1 MRLLLGVVGV
11 LLLSAL
17 ALRAW
22 EGWRTRPRPLT
33 ADMTARGQNLVIVSL
48 DTVRPDRLQA
58 CLGAGIGTGIATP
71 NLDRVR
77 GDGFV
82 FSQMSAPAPI
92 TLPSHATLFTGQDPP
107 RHGVRENTEYA
118 LPEAAATLAESFQ
131 RAGYETAAFVASF
144 VMDSRFGLSQGFD
157 LYRDELSG
165 PEAGL
170 GPGSVEL
177 PGGVVVARA
186 ARWLAERR
194 ERERPYFLFV
204 HLFDAH
210 APYRAP
216 EPFASA
222 HAGQPYDGELA
233 YIDACVGQLL
243 DTLEAQGAA
252 QRTWVWVVS
261 DHGESLGEHGESTHS
276 LFIYDATVRVASLLR
291 PPPSDGRYR
300 AGAPRLISPA
310 SCGLVDVEPTLRE
323 LFALGVSSAPS
334 DGQSLRPLLG
344 GESPVERAI
353 YCETLSPF
361 VSYRWAPLVG
371 LRTPSRK
378 YVRAPAPE
386 LYDLI
391 ADPAELRNLAAA
403 RPDDV
408 AASEAALTA
417 RLASMTGQSP
427 ADGAPSAQRQASD
440 EERERLRSLGYL
452 SGDEASSPD
461 GGSLDRNLPDPKQRV
476 AFFNTQFQAAK
487 NLLYAARFE
496 EAIAAFRE
504 CLRVDPRNN
513 SIHLYLAG
521 AQRQLGRLE
530 DAQRSYRAALHIEP
544 RSPRA
549 WFGLGQAYLIDA
561 QPDSAASAFRESLRW
576 LPRSPET
583 WMSLGEAE
591 WSHGDQGAA
600 IAAFDSALSYGGDAK
615 RLHGLLARAWSETPG
630 GERAATAHLDA
641 FARASGVDAA
651 TARAQ
656 LPTPGGGAPAV
667 DHDH

>member
-1 MRLLLGVVGV
+1 MRLLLALVG
-11 LLLSAL
+11 LLVLSAL

-22 EGWRTRPRPLT
+22 EGWRSRPRPLT
-33 ADMTARGQNLVIVSL
+33 ADVTARGQNLVLVSL

-58 CLGAGIGTGIATP
+58 CLGSGVATP

-92 TLPSHATLFTGQDPP
+92 TLPSHATLFTGHDPP

-118 LPEAAATLAESFQ
+118 LPETAATLAESFQ
-131 RAGYETAAFVASF
+131 RGGLETAAFVASF

-165 PEAGL
+165 PEPGL
-170 GPGSVEL
+170 GPGTVEL

-194 ERERPYFLFV
+194 LAERRARERPYFLFV

-233 YIDACVGQLL
+233 YVDACVGQLL
-243 DTLEAQGAA
+243 DALEAHGAA
-252 QRTWVWVVS
+252 ERTWIWVVS

-276 LFIYDATVRVASLLR
+276 LFIYDATMRVASLLR
-291 PPPSDGRYR
+291 PPPHEGRYR
-300 AGAPRLISPA
+300 AGPPRLVSSA
-310 SCGLVDVEPTLRE
+310 SCGLVDVGPTLRE
-323 LFALGVSSAPS
+323 LFALGASSWPV
-334 DGQSLRPLLG
+334 DGLSLRAMLG
-344 GESPVERAI
+344 GESPPEREI

-371 LRTPSRK
+371 LRTSARK
-378 YVRAPAPE
+378 YVRAPVPE

-391 ADPAELRNLAAA
+391 ADPGELRNLAAA
-403 RPDDV
+403 RPDEV
-408 AASEAALTA
+408 AASEATLSA
-417 RLASMTGQSP
+417 RLEGMTGAP
-427 ADGAPSAQRQASD
+427 AAQRRASD
-440 EERERLRSLGYL
+440 QEREQLRSLGYL
-452 SGDEASSPD
+452 SGDEASPSD
-461 GGSLDRNLPDPKQRV
+461 DGSLDRNLPDPKQRV

-521 AQRQLGRLE
+521 AERQLGRSG
-530 DAQRSYRAALHIEP
+530 DAQRSYRTALRIEP

-549 WFGLGQAYLIDA
+549 WFGLGQALLIDS
-561 QPDSAASAFRESLRW
+561 QPDSAARAFRESLRW

-591 WSHGDQGAA
+591 WSQGNVGVA

-630 GERAATAHLDA
+630 GEREATSHLDA
-641 FARASGVDAA
+641 FARASRLDAV

-656 LPTPGGGAPAV
+656 LPKPGGGAPSA
-667 DHDH
+667 DHEH